1 MWSIDLL
8 DSIKIIPPT
17 YLDAQFLVSTYIYLQ
32 FAGGYHP
39 DTFPYHLNDG
49 LHGVGIMATQ
59 NDENDIHRLKMRR
72 KLNDKEF
79 NSPITIQGTY
89 VGDVKGF
96 IEAQSEWIDKH
107 RKATAAT
114 LEQ

>member
-1 MWSIDLL
+1 
-8 DSIKIIPPT
+8 
-17 YLDAQFLVSTYIYLQ
+17 
-32 FAGGYHP
+32 
-39 DTFPYHLNDG
+39 
-49 LHGVGIMATQ
+49 
-59 NDENDIHRLKMRR
+59 MRR

-79 NSPITIQGTY
+79 NSPITIHGTY

-114 LEQ
+114 FAD